1 MEGHYDIAALKT
13 RLSLR
18 DLFEKAGTTQFR
30 KNPKGWMVP
39 CPFHEEKTPSCLVN
53 EEQGTYFCFGC
64 RQFGDSLSFWATKR
78 GLSFADTVK
87 ELAVM
92 AGMASGVIDPS
103 PSVVKSMVPV
113 VRDVNWFPP
122 AMSPERAHD
131 WGRGVE
137 RLQQNEAWRASIAHW
152 RGYRPEFVAWL
163 CSEGLV
169 GLMPYYGQ
177 QRVGFLV
184 KAPLPE
190 LGLTPVGVHLRLEP
204 NSTGNPDARQSWRYV
219 PSASESLPNG
229 VGAWPFVIGNPA
241 TATIWFVCEGQ
252 WDAGALADLM
262 EWDKE
267 WPKTVALIGLRGSTS
282 WKLLM
287 RAYPLR
293 GTVTVFAIA
302 DKDAAGAAWWQAE
315 GFLAQ
320 LEGKVRRVFSF
331 LPTAQNC
338 KDFNDLTKTGQIT
351 KIQLQAFFLKKLNL
365 GKRAPI
371 SAAKVVSRISEAKTT
386 KRSFWQWAKFH
397 ARDLGEVGLLCAFIT
412 QLKSRP
418 PAKATLKMWVA
429 HWVQRGVDEA
439 AMLTR
444 LAGVWQLWREGK

>member
-1 MEGHYDIAALKT
+1 VEKFPHDLEAIKA
-13 RLSLR
+13 RISLR
-18 DLFEKAGTTQFR
+18 DLFEKTGTTVFK
-30 KNPKGWMVP
+30 KNPKGFMVC
-39 CPFHEEKTPSCLVN
+39 CPFHEEKTPSCLIN

-78 GLSFADTVK
+78 GLSFSETVK
-87 ELAVM
+87 ELAVIT
-92 AGMASGVIDPS
+92 GMASGVIES
-103 PSVVKSMVPV
+103 SQSVVRPMVPV

-122 AMSPERAHD
+122 AMSAERAAD
-131 WGRGVE
+131 WERGVE
-137 RLQQNEAWRASIAHW
+137 RLQRSEARCEEIAQW
-152 RGYRPEFVAWL
+152 RGYRREFVDWL
-163 CSEGLV
+163 CAEGLI

-184 KAPLPE
+184 KAPLPGV
-190 LGLTPVGVHLRLEP
+190 GLTPVGVHLRLEP
-204 NSTGNPDARQSWRYV
+204 NTTGNPDSRQSWRYV
-219 PSASESLPNG
+219 PSTSESLPNG
-229 VGAWPFVIGNPA
+229 VGAWPFVIGNPD

-252 WDAGALADLM
+252 WDAAALANLM

-293 GTVTVFAIA
+293 DDVTVFAIA
-302 DKDAAGAAWWQAE
+302 DKDAAGAAWWQPE

-331 LPTAQNC
+331 LPMAKNC
-338 KDFNDLTKTGQIT
+338 KDFNDLTKTGQIAKT
-351 KIQLQAFFLKKLNL
+351 QLQAFFLKKLAL
-365 GKRAPI
+365 GKKSTPAVRQTRKLGFRQWVKLH
-371 SAAKVVSRISEAKTT
+371 SAQA
-386 KRSFWQWAKFH
+386 
-397 ARDLGEVGLLCAFIT
+397 GEVGLCCEFINSN
-412 QLKSRP
+412 KVKP

-429 HWVQRGVDEA
+429 HWVQCGVDDQ

-444 LAGVWQLWREGK
+444 LAGVWQLWRDSK